1 MISIWLLVLLV
12 GQYAAME
19 KPHTLPPS
27 IGSPVRSDRA
37 GFRGEDPPH
46 LSLHAADTID
56 IELDEGSSSIAVQRP
71 GETATDFYGRLSEQQ
86 KQYGAATR
94 SKDFVVPGNQVQQ
107 STRFPMAIAIHE
119 DRALTRSRGDVDAN
133 CCAILIT
140 LGILIFLG
148 IILLVLHY
156 GFHVPFDSG
165 DGGYYGG
172 YRGSSG
178 RRGGKYG
185 L

>member
-1 MISIWLLVLLV
+1 
-12 GQYAAME
+12 ME

-86 KQYGAATR
+86 KQYGATTR
-94 SKDFVVPGNQVQQ
+94 SKDFIVPGNQVQQ
-107 STRFPMAIAIHE
+107 STRFPLAIAINE
-119 DRALTRSRGDVDAN
+119 DRALTRNRRRMSRE
-133 CCAILIT
+133 CCSV
-140 LGILIFLG
+140 
-148 IILLVLHY
+148 IILSSVAATIVIVVLVLRY
-156 GFHVPFDSG
+156 VFNISDGSD
-165 DGGYYGG
+165 DGGYTPSYSS

-178 RRGGKYG
+178 GRGGKYG

>member
-1 MISIWLLVLLV
+1 
-12 GQYAAME
+12 ME
-19 KPHTLPPS
+19 KSHPLPPTSS
-27 IGSPVRSDRA
+27 IGPPVRSARA

-56 IELDEGSSSIAVQRP
+56 VKSDEGSSSIAVQQP
-71 GETATDFYGRLSEQQ
+71 GETATDYYGRLSEQQ
-86 KQYGAATR
+86 KQYGATTG
-94 SKDFVVPGNQVQQ
+94 SKVPAYQVQQ

-140 LGILIFLG
+140 LGALILLG

-172 YRGSSG
+172 YRGYRGSSG
-178 RRGGKYG
+178 GRGGKYG

>member
-12 GQYAAME
+12 GQYVAME
-19 KPHTLPPS
+19 KSHPLPPTSS
-27 IGSPVRSDRA
+27 IGPPVRSARA
-37 GFRGEDPPH
+37 GFR
-46 LSLHAADTID
+46 
-56 IELDEGSSSIAVQRP
+56 VQQP
-71 GETATDFYGRLSEQQ
+71 GETATDYYGRLSEQQ
-86 KQYGAATR
+86 KQYGATTG
-94 SKDFVVPGNQVQQ
+94 SKVPAYQVQQ

-140 LGILIFLG
+140 LGALILLG

-172 YRGSSG
+172 YRGYRGSSG
-178 RRGGKYG
+178 GRGGKYG